1 MYTKKP
7 VVGLFHYRHT
17 IKLRLAT
24 SWMKAGMLTYSFCK
38 SVGTVLTF
46 FFSYFKPSNTQLY
59 GYMSPTVIENTYN
72 SVHAAGSYGSWLV
85 NAVPCSYIQGLLFN
99 LFFFFSFSF
108 LLSVLIVQV
117 CYANLTSVSLL
128 LLVVEYLWNIQAP
141 WIYLG
146 RGRLEEVWTAKST
159 QI

>member
-1 MYTKKP
+1 
-7 VVGLFHYRHT
+7 
-17 IKLRLAT
+17 
-24 SWMKAGMLTYSFCK
+24 
-38 SVGTVLTF
+38 
-46 FFSYFKPSNTQLY
+46 
-59 GYMSPTVIENTYN
+59 MSPTVIENTYN
-72 SVHAAGSYGSWLV
+72 SVHAAGSYGYWLV